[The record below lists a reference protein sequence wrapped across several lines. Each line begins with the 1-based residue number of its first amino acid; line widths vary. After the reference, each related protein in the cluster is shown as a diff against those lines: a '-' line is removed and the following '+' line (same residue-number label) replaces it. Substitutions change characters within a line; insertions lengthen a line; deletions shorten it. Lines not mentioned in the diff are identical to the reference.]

1 MRHLI
6 SFKPNPLDLNIAFNI
21 NKIFA
26 QNMKKTFSSKKSAFS
41 LIELSIVLIIIG
53 LLIAGVTGGASL
65 IKSSQ
70 LRSVMGEARGYAVA
84 VNAFYSQFNG
94 LPGDFSTSIGN
105 SGCGN
110 NTSSIDYF
118 STAAST
124 GTCAGAGNITAESAN
139 AWVQLRTIGA
149 IDSISLNVTAV
160 ATIAP
165 LFGSTST
172 STAPASKI
180 QSAGWVFDY
189 RNYTEGAINTAAN
202 QNVVILTSGI
212 TGTASTT
219 ATPILG
225 TNISTAALPGSDA
238 LSIDSKID
246 DGFAN
251 SGKVRGINPGAT
263 TGCYTASNIANV
275 TYLTASTSKT
285 CALSYQVDVNS

>member
-1 MRHLI
+1 MNH
-6 SFKPNPLDLNIAFNI
+6 LDLKSPFNI

-94 LPGDFSTSIGN
+94 LPGDFPTAIGN
-105 SGCGN
+105 SLAGDNDSTIEYYGAA
-110 NTSSIDYF
+110 
-118 STAAST
+118 TAAGS
-124 GTCAGAGNITAESAN
+124 ESAN
-139 AWVQLRTIGA
+139 AWVALRTIGA
-149 IDSISLNVTAV
+149 IDSISLATPLIATTAPV
-160 ATIAP
+160 FGATA
-165 LFGSTST
+165 SA
-172 STAPASKI
+172 TAPASKI

-189 RNYTEGAINTAAN
+189 RTYTEGAIATAAN
-202 QNVVILTSGI
+202 QNVVILTSTI
-212 TGTASTT
+212 NGTPAAATT
-219 ATPILG
+219 TTILG
-225 TNISTAALPGSDA
+225 TNISTAAVPGSDA

-246 DGFAN
+246 DGIAN
-251 SGKVRGINPGAT
+251 AGKVRGINPGVGVAAT
-263 TGCYTASNIANV
+263 GTCYTYSASANS
-275 TYLTASTSKT
+275 TYLTSSTSKT